1 MAGIFYYFKY
11 CFLKL
16 GVLLSKSCESK
27 GGNNIKTKLLNNKI
41 FVALAALFCC
51 ALWGISTPIVKM
63 GYAFTNASHVPSLL
77 LWVGLQFAVSGFLTI
92 AFNSILSKKI
102 VYPKKENIK
111 GVAVISLL
119 QTVIQYS
126 LIYIGLLHTT
136 SVKGAILKS
145 TDVFFVAI
153 ISSLI
158 FKLEKLTVKKIIS
171 CIIGFL
177 GIIIMNLNG
186 LTLNINPLGDGLVL
200 LAIVSYSFSL
210 IVIQLFAQKEDPI
223 TLCGYQMTLGG
234 IILSLI
240 GIAFSGKIDFIGM
253 LPIFICLSII
263 YSFSYTLWT
272 ILLKYNSASSITIYS
287 FMMPVFGVISSA
299 ILLDEKGGV
308 AITNLIIALI
318 LVCTGIII
326 WGYEKKPNKK

>member
-1 MAGIFYYFKY
+1 M
-11 CFLKL
+11 
-16 GVLLSKSCESK
+16 LLSKSCKSK
-27 GGNNIKTKLLNNKI
+27 GGNPIKTKLLSNKI
-41 FVALAALFCC
+41 FVAIAALFCC

-158 FKLEKLTVKKIIS
+158 FKMEKLTAQKLIS
-171 CIIGFL
+171 CVIGFL
-177 GIIIMNLNG
+177 GIIIMNLDG
-186 LTLNINPLGDGLVL
+186 LTPNINPLGDGLVL

-210 IVIQLFAQKEDPI
+210 IAIKLFAQKEDPI

-234 IILSLI
+234 IIMFLI
-240 GIAFSGKIDFIGM
+240 GIIFKGRIDFTSM
-253 LPIFICLSII
+253 LPILLCLSVL
-263 YSFSYTLWT
+263 YAVSYTLWT
-272 ILLKYNSASSITIYS
+272 VLLKHNTPSSITIYS
-287 FMMPVFGVISSA
+287 FVVPIFGVISSA
-299 ILLDEKGGV
+299 LLLDEKGGV

-318 LVCTGIII
+318 LVCAGIII